1 MNYFRI
7 WLAGARYSLVRTMMF
22 RGDFFIWSLVE
33 FFWMTVNLLLIAVL
47 YEHTSSIAGWNEY
60 QMILL
65 VGTSLLVQ
73 RLLMGFFWTNLF
85 EMGRNIRTGDFDFF
99 LAQPGHPLFMASTRK
114 LDPDGLLNSV
124 VALGVVVYAARH
136 LHLHPSLLDLALYA
150 GLLLAGLAIHY
161 SILVL
166 TMSLTFWLK
175 SAQGIEGSY
184 FTLAEFGRLPRE
196 AFRGLGRLLFVWI
209 LPVVIVSNVPARS
222 LLSGFQ
228 ARWTLWLLALAA
240 VWVAIAVGVFNRGL
254 RRYASASS

>member
-1 MNYFRI
+1 MNYLRI